1 MSAATFLVA
10 QVCFWS
16 LLILVVVLPVRYSVI
31 AYLLLIQFD
40 LNGTGNYSLG
50 SLGVENTIKTIL
62 IPTFLL
68 YRSWPLEPLAPGCN
82 MLCKLWILLASYAA
96 ISTLWSPYPLSAMKM
111 AGYFFAYTV
120 LSLVFTTGWRSGW
133 FDERALILV
142 TWCSLL
148 LAIVQTY
155 FLGNEFGNP
164 EYENRFT
171 TFSGAATFAPFLLAL
186 LILLLFR
193 EKWRFA
199 TVAAAAAAM
208 VGLLLAGGRSVF
220 AGLGWTAVLG
230 GVTALLKSGKRFSVL
245 LIARRAATGVAA
257 IAFLGLL
264 LYEVF
269 PENRINEL
277 VLATVNPGSAV
288 QDVGTFAWRLTVY
301 ERILEALPERGLTHL
316 LLGSGTSSGATIL
329 LENGISNEN
338 VVDPNRSLHDEFF
351 RSLYEWGVPG
361 LAFLLL
367 FTGVLLRLGWKVARE
382 YRSKEGFAF
391 LAIAA
396 ALLFSL
402 LIENILSDSS
412 SPGGIGYNLVIS
424 SMIAAYCRHASK
436 HGPLVV
442 GHSDIVNLMASLP
455 RTLASGRTA
464 DGQRVPALSAFLNEH
479 QRRRT

>member
-16 LLILVVVLPVRYSVI
+16 LFILVVVLPVRYSVI

-230 GVTALLKSGKRFSVL
+230 GVAALWRSGKRISVL
-245 LIARRAATGVAA
+245 LIARRAATSVAA
-257 IAFLGLL
+257 IACLGLL
-264 LYEVF
+264 LQEVL

-277 VLATVNPGSAV
+277 VLATVNSGSTV
-288 QDVGTFAWRLTVY
+288 EDVGTFAWRLTVY
-301 ERILEALPERGLTHL
+301 EKTLEALPGRGLTHL

-338 VVDPNRSLHDEFF
+338 VVDPNRSLHDEFL

-424 SMIAAYCRHASK
+424 SMIAAYCRHAS
-436 HGPLVV
+436 G
-442 GHSDIVNLMASLP
+442 
-455 RTLASGRTA
+455 
-464 DGQRVPALSAFLNEH
+464 
-479 QRRRT
+479 

>member
-1 MSAATFLVA
+1 
-10 QVCFWS
+10 
-16 LLILVVVLPVRYSVI
+16 
-31 AYLLLIQFD
+31 
-40 LNGTGNYSLG
+40 
-50 SLGVENTIKTIL
+50 
-62 IPTFLL
+62 
-68 YRSWPLEPLAPGCN
+68 
-82 MLCKLWILLASYAA
+82 
-96 ISTLWSPYPLSAMKM
+96 M
-111 AGYFFAYTV
+111 AGYFVAYTV

-155 FLGNEFGNP
+155 LLGNEFGNP

-186 LILLLFR
+186 IILLLFR

-199 TVAAAAAAM
+199 TIAAAAASV

-230 GVTALLKSGKRFSVL
+230 GVAALWGSGKRVSVL
-245 LIARRAATGVAA
+245 LIARRAATGAAA
-257 IAFLGLL
+257 IACLGFLLQEIL
-264 LYEVF
+264 

-277 VLATVNPGSAV
+277 VLATVNPGSTV
-288 QDVGTFAWRLTVY
+288 EDVGTFAWRLTVY
-301 ERILEALPERGLTHL
+301 EKTLEALPGRGLARA

-338 VVDPNRSLHDEFF
+338 VVDPNRSLHDEFL
-351 RSLYEWGVPG
+351 RALYEWGVPG
-361 LAFLLL
+361 LGFLLL
-367 FTGVLLRLGWKVARE
+367 FTGVLLKLGWKVARE
-382 YRSKEGFAF
+382 NRSKEGFAF

-396 ALLFSL
+396 ALLLSL

-424 SMIAAYCRHASK
+424 SMIAAYCRHASGN
-436 HGPLVV
+436 GPLLV
-442 GHSDIVNLMASLP
+442 GHSKAVNPIAGLP
-455 RTLASGRTA
+455 TTPASGRTA